1 MLKVWGRYREAIDW
15 SADANLGWSDA
26 LETEWRGLATSVR
39 PGRVSRLDRGWSSV
53 LIGVD
58 LAPIRVRNIGADVAV
73 GDFVVADS
81 DAERVQNVLTRR
93 SAFVRRA
100 SFEGSR
106 GEAHTIAA
114 NVDVV
119 MLIHALTSPPK
130 QRRLERELV
139 LAWDSG
145 AMPVV
150 VLTKDDLVD
159 NPASMVASLHDVA
172 PDVDVCVASGITG
185 KGVERLREYAANNA
199 TIALLGA
206 SGVGKST
213 LVNSLL
219 GHGRQATAEVRDGD
233 QRGRHTTTAS
243 ELVRLPAGGWLV
255 DTPGVR
261 AVSLWSSGR
270 GIERAFADVFELM
283 DQCRFR
289 DCKHD
294 DEPDCAVRN
303 AIAEGTLDP
312 RRLDSMQR
320 LVAEEAA
327 LEAEQRAKE
336 KALDKRGVRRPK
348 KSAQSPQA

>member
-1 MLKVWGRYREAIDW
+1 MLRGAGRYREAIDW

-26 LETEWRGLATSVR
+26 LESEWRALATQVR

-53 LIGVD
+53 LIELGCE
-58 LAPIRVRNIGADVAV
+58 PIRLRNIGADVAV

-81 DAERVQNVLTRR
+81 DNERVQHLLTRR

-106 GEAHTIAA
+106 ATSHTIAA
-114 NVDVV
+114 NIDVV
-119 MLIHALTSPPK
+119 MLVHALTSPPK

-145 AMPVV
+145 AVPVV
-150 VLTKDDLVD
+150 VLTKGDLVAD
-159 NPASMVASLHDVA
+159 ASQMVMSLQDVA
-172 PDVDVCVASGITG
+172 PGVDVCVASGITG
-185 KGVERLREYAANNA
+185 VGVEDLRGYAAGNA

-213 LVNSLL
+213 LVNALV

-243 ELVRLPAGGWLV
+243 ELVRLPAGGWLI

-270 GIERAFADVFELM
+270 GIERAFADVFDLM
-283 DQCRFR
+283 DLCRFR
-289 DCKHD
+289 NCKHD
-294 DEPDCAVRN
+294 DEPDCAVR
-303 AIAEGTLDP
+303 AAVAAGTLDP
-312 RRLDSMQR
+312 RRLESMQR

-327 LEAEQRAKE
+327 LEEEQRVAE
-336 KALDKRGVRRPK
+336 RLLDKRGARRPK
-348 KSAQSPQA
+348 KA